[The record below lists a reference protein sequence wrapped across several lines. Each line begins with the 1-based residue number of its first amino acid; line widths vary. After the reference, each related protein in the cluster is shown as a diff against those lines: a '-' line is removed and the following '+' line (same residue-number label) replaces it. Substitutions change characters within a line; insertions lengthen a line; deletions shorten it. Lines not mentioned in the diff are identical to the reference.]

1 MKYMSKHEINE
12 FANKYFKGF
21 AIDIYKVS
29 YFTYNSKTEYL
40 INDHYL
46 FAV

>member
-1 MKYMSKHEINE
+1 MKYMNKNEIRE

-21 AIDIYKVS
+21 TDNIFKVS
-29 YFTYNSKTEYL
+29 YFEYSNKTEYL

-46 FAV
+46 FII